1 MSMIAKNRTKSS
13 WTPLSNGETNNKI
26 FEERFSLLG
35 KWYDKWSD
43 EQRKRILEDLMNRSK
58 IKQLKFVQDIVNEK
72 VPCIR
77 EDFTRELPK
86 ILSIYIFSFLDPR
99 SLSRCARVSWY
110 WKALSETDSLWM
122 PKCFRF
128 GWFLPFTPS
137 PYEIGVWK
145 RNYIE
150 NIKYIHVL
158 RPRDPTLM
166 LENLR
171 LETETKRTKSART
184 SKDKQKTAPWR
195 GSDPKPKDTWRNNV
209 LENDDYVD
217 SVRKKRE
224 RGYYGYEADEMT
236 KNAKS
241 KVKAGTNVL
250 NQARKSQSLSLLS
263 YSEDA
268 MVGQRPQWATMASPY
283 VSFEAKVVDKNKRNA
298 SPARNNINATHTFSP
313 IKSGSR
319 PVTARSERDPPTT
332 RLFPEKPW
340 KVPND
345 LDSDE
350 DI

>member
-1 MSMIAKNRTKSS
+1 MSMIAKNRIKSS
-13 WTPLSNGETNNKI
+13 WTPLSNEDTNNKI

-35 KWYDKWSD
+35 KWYDKWTD
-43 EQRKRILEDLMNRSK
+43 EQRRRVLEDLLNKSK
-58 IKQLKFVQDIVNEK
+58 IKQLKYVQDIVNEK

-122 PKCFRF
+122 PKCLRF

-137 PYEIGVWK
+137 PYEVGVWK

-166 LENLR
+166 LENLQ
-171 LETETKRTKSART
+171 LETKRKRVKSARA
-184 SKDKQKTAPWR
+184 SKDKDKKIPWR
-195 GSDPKPKDTWRNNV
+195 GSDPKPKDMWRNNV
-209 LENDDYVD
+209 LDNDDVVD
-217 SVRKKRE
+217 SVKKRRD
-224 RGYYGYEADEMT
+224 RGYYGYEADEIA
-236 KNAKS
+236 KNARS
-241 KVKAGTNVL
+241 KIKTGTNVM
-250 NQARKSQSLSLLS
+250 NQTRKSQSLSQL
-263 YSEDA
+263 YSEDSTI
-268 MVGQRPQWATMASPY
+268 GQRPQWATMTSPY
-283 VSFEAKVVDKNKRNA
+283 VSFEAKVLDKNKRNI
-298 SPARNNINATHTFSP
+298 SPTRNNANSTHTFSP

-319 PVTARSERDPPTT
+319 PVTARSERDPPTA

-340 KVPND
+340 TVPD
-345 LDSDE
+345 EMDSE
-350 DI
+350 EEI